1 VLLLGGGAAAVAM
14 AHASTPQAPSAAA
27 AVASRSSNDV
37 LRLAV
42 SPSAF
47 GSNRFLLTIPAARG
61 AAATGAHVTLS
72 LLMTDMVM
80 GGSTIVQAS
89 AVGAGRYQVVT
100 PLNMPGHWRII
111 ANVTGKGLPASG
123 LHATFRITAATQA
136 TAPVPRAL
144 PLVRGGAVGA
154 SVAAPSYVSPSAV
167 RWPTALPYKAI
178 VTFLDNGLVYLP
190 GRGALV
196 KAGALNHSVARAPD
210 GSIWATDYNDYRVTV
225 IDPHSGRVLAK
236 IPTGIAPVHMAFTR
250 DGLHAY
256 VSDYLSSDLTLIDV
270 QGRRKIAAI
279 SLGDDCVEPH
289 GLQLSP
295 NGRTLWVPCSLTGI
309 VQVLDTTT
317 GKPDLSVGS
326 QGKVFVGGV
335 PHAVAFS
342 PDGKTAYLTD
352 AGQQS
357 LWAIDETTGKVKG
370 HVAIGTGSA
379 MLLVGRDGRRVY
391 VSGQAGHTINVVDA
405 RTLRLIA
412 RIPVGAAPHGLAFT
426 PDSALL
432 YVAANNGHEISVI
445 DVASDKV
452 VANVPVPGKADELT
466 LTR

>member
-1 VLLLGGGAAAVAM
+1 MVLLGGGIVAM
-14 AHASTPQAPSAAA
+14 AAAHRSPSQATSAAPT
-27 AVASRSSNDV
+27 VASSSSSA

-42 SPSAF
+42 SPAAF
-47 GSNRFLLTIPAARG
+47 GSNRFLLTIPGASG

-80 GGSTIVQAS
+80 SGSTIVQAS
-89 AVGAGRYQVVT
+89 AVGGGRYQVVA
-100 PLNMPGHWRII
+100 PLNMPGHWRIT
-111 ANVTGKGLPASG
+111 ADVTGTGLPSTG
-123 LHATFRITAATQA
+123 LHSTFRITAATQA
-136 TAPVPRAL
+136 TTPVPTAL
-144 PLVRGGAVGA
+144 PLVKGGTVGA
-154 SVAAPSYVSPSAV
+154 SIAAPSYVSPSAV
-167 RWPTALPYKAI
+167 RWPASLPYKAI
-178 VTFLDNGLVYLP
+178 ITFLDNGLVYLP
-190 GRGALV
+190 GHDALV

-225 IDPHSGRVLAK
+225 IDPASGKILAT
-236 IPTGIAPVHMAFTR
+236 IPTGIAPVHMAFTT
-250 DGLHAY
+250 DGHHAY

-270 QGRRKIAAI
+270 KARRKIATI
-279 SLGDDCVEPH
+279 PLGDNCLNPH

-295 NGRTLWVPCSLTGI
+295 DGKTLWVPCSLSGRI
-309 VQVLDTTT
+309 LVLDTATN
-317 GKPDLSVGS
+317 KPDAFMGTSG
-326 QGKVFVGGV
+326 QVFIGGM

-352 AGQQS
+352 ASQQW
-357 LWAIDETTGKVKG
+357 LWAIDAVSGKIKG

-379 MLLVGRDGRRVY
+379 MLLVGRGGRRVY
-391 VSGQAGHTINVVDA
+391 VSGQGGHTVNVVEA
-405 RTLRLIA
+405 RTMRLIA

-426 PDSALL
+426 PDGSLL

-452 VANVPVPGKADELT
+452 IANVRAPGKADELT